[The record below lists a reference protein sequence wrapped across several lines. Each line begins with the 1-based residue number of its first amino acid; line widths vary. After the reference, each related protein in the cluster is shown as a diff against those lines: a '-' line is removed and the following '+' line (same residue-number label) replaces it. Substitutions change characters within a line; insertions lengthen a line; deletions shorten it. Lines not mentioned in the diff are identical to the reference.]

1 MSVSSAPCHLMSTAS
16 QWTHDVEEF
25 SETLSKWKLSMLCLG
40 QPPRPYFAQQPE
52 LASKAGRRQWC
63 FKKQKWPGNSIIFC
77 YLCYFLVSAN
87 YRAENDGLEGN
98 VKIVPFPVSSSS
110 LFSKPRQRV
119 LGECVH
125 VTKWNKTSQISFVQC
140 VHRSGKYE
148 LWHTNCIILVI
159 PHMSSMCLYLHLKIG
174 TA

>member
-1 MSVSSAPCHLMSTAS
+1 MSVSSAPCHLTSTAS
-16 QWTHDVEEF
+16 QQTHDVEEF
-25 SETLSKWKLSMLCLG
+25 SETLSNWKISMLCLG
-40 QPPRPYFAQQPE
+40 QPQRPYFALEPE
-52 LASKAGRRQWC
+52 LASNAERRQWC
-63 FKKQKWPGNSIIFC
+63 FKKQKWPRNSIILC

-87 YRAENDGLEGN
+87 YCTENDGLEGN

-110 LFSKPRQRV
+110 PISKPRQRV

-125 VTKWNKTSQISFVQC
+125 VMKWNETSQISFVQY

-148 LWHTNCIILVI
+148 LWNMNCIILVI